1 MDFAKIFKNNEEWIA
16 SKLKSNPDY
25 FKELSKGQ
33 TPEVLYIGCSD
44 SRVTAEDLMLSLIHI
59 SEPTRPY

>member
-25 FKELSKGQ
+25 PKDRHQKYCILD
-33 TPEVLYIGCSD
+33 VLIVVLPL
-44 SRVTAEDLMLSLIHI
+44 RI
-59 SEPTRPY
+59 